1 MPKKKTAQKK
11 KALWSGRFST
21 GVDEAVQKFSRSVQF
36 DWRLYQQ
43 DIRGSIAHARM
54 LRKIGILTATELRS
68 IESGLK
74 QIGKQVDAG
83 TFKWDESLED
93 VHMNIESA
101 LTKLTPAGAKLH
113 TARSRNDQVAT
124 DMRLWVKEQIELMAG
139 NVELL
144 QKTLVVMGS
153 KHMDVCIPGYTH
165 LQRAQPVYLA
175 HHLLAY
181 VEMLERDKGRLA
193 DCYKRADVMPL
204 GSGALA
210 GTTIKLDRKFTAK
223 ELGFAAISQNSLD
236 AVSDRDFMVELAFAC
251 SLIMV
256 HLSRFAEDLIL
267 WSSSEFDYIR
277 IGDAYT
283 TGSSLMPQKKN
294 PDVAELVRGKS
305 ARVIGDVQSLLVLL
319 KGLPMT
325 YNRDLQ
331 EDKEQLFDAVDHTS
345 DALILTAGMLDQTE
359 VKTDQCAAA
368 VSDPLLFAT
377 DIADYFVNKGV
388 AFRHAH
394 EVVGKAVALAEQRKI
409 GLDELTVADWQELN
423 PAADARIKGCF
434 KLKTAMAKRSITG
447 APGTKPGREQLLR
460 WMDSLE

>member
-21 GVDEAVQKFSRSVQF
+21 GVDAAVQKFSRSVQF
-36 DWRLYQQ
+36 DWRLYRQ

-54 LRKIGILTATELRS
+54 LRKIGVLTAGELRS

-74 QIGKQVDAG
+74 QIGKQIDAG
-83 TFKWDESLED
+83 KFKWDESLED

-124 DMRLWVKEQIELMAG
+124 DMRLWVKEQIGLMAG

-153 KHMDVCIPGYTH
+153 KNMDVCIPGYTH

-210 GTTIKLDRKFTAK
+210 GTTIKLDRKFTAN
-223 ELGFAAISQNSLD
+223 ELDFAAISQNSLD

-251 SLIMV
+251 SMIMV
-256 HLSRFAEDLIL
+256 HLSRLAEDLIL

-345 DALILTAGMLDQTE
+345 DALVLTAEMLDQTQ
-359 VKTDQCAAA
+359 VKADKCAAA
-368 VSDPLLFAT
+368 VADPLLFAT

-409 GLDELTVADWQELN
+409 GLDELTVKDWQELN
-423 PAADARIKGCF
+423 PVADARIKGCF

-447 APGTKPGREQLLR
+447 APGTKPVRQQLLR

>member
-36 DWRLYQQ
+36 DWRLYRQ

-54 LRKIGILTATELRS
+54 LRKIGVLTAGELRS

-74 QIGKQVDAG
+74 QIGKQIDAG
-83 TFKWDESLED
+83 KFKWDESLED

-144 QKTLVVMGS
+144 QKTLVVMGG
-153 KHMDVCIPGYTH
+153 KYVDVCIPGYTH

-210 GTTIKLDRKFTAK
+210 GTTIKLDRKFTSK

-251 SLIMV
+251 SMIMV
-256 HLSRFAEDLIL
+256 HLSRLAEDLIL

-277 IGDAYT
+277 LAIAVLSLKHPLIRASAAGFNSCQSFTVNSSSPIFRCSASATALPT
-283 TGSSLMPQKKN
+283 TSWACRK
-294 PDVAELVRGKS
+294 A
-305 ARVIGDVQSLLVLL
+305 
-319 KGLPMT
+319 T
-325 YNRDLQ
+325 
-331 EDKEQLFDAVDHTS
+331 
-345 DALILTAGMLDQTE
+345 
-359 VKTDQCAAA
+359 
-368 VSDPLLFAT
+368 PLL
-377 DIADYFVNKGV
+377 
-388 AFRHAH
+388 
-394 EVVGKAVALAEQRKI
+394 
-409 GLDELTVADWQELN
+409 
-423 PAADARIKGCF
+423 
-434 KLKTAMAKRSITG
+434 
-447 APGTKPGREQLLR
+447 TK
-460 WMDSLE
+460 